1 MPAKA
6 KSTYNV
12 LELHRNI
19 VQSQGHD
26 TWYTFFYKGNYFN
39 LAIAFS

>member
-6 KSTYNV
+6 INTYNI

-19 VQSQGHD
+19 VQSQGHM
-26 TWYTFFYKGNYFN
+26 THGKLFLQGKLF
-39 LAIAFS
+39 

>member
-26 TWYTFFYKGNYFN
+26 TWYTFLQGKLF
-39 LAIAFS
+39 